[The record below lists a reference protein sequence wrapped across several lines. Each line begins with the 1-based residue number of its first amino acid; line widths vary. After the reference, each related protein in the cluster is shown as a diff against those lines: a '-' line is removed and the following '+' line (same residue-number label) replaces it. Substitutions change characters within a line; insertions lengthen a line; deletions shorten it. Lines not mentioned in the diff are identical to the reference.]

1 MQQIKKS
8 HHVPSCNRIK
18 NETLLRSFSLIVI
31 FNFRFAL
38 IALQLLPVNPLP
50 PVNQL
55 AIFLQINWL
64 SNCLQTLFWRSRT
77 SATMMI
83 NQPKIKTEILSY
95 SDIFFFSLTQ
105 HWIMKR
111 MADITTRW
119 WAFGPTFA
127 LCPTFLSHK
136 GNVKSDIWTYK
147 KVEDV
152 PQLEQPV
159 SCLPDVHCI
168 KRSKNDEYVV
178 LACDGIYDVLRS
190 RVKNKKPSEIRTHD
204 LLITFLQ

>member
-77 SATMMI
+77 SANMMI

-119 WAFGPTFA
+119 WAFGPTSA
-127 LCPTFLSHK
+127 LWSTFLSHK
-136 GNVKSDIWTYK
+136 GPLSFSSPPDQTIKIDHSKYNPSNSLGCFYSIPSTEG
-147 KVEDV
+147 VEGSVRNRFFLLRILNNLMVDTLFSESV
-152 PQLEQPV
+152 
-159 SCLPDVHCI
+159 CLGVW
-168 KRSKNDEYVV
+168 
-178 LACDGIYDVLRS
+178 
-190 RVKNKKPSEIRTHD
+190 
-204 LLITFLQ
+204 

>member
-55 AIFLQINWL
+55 AIFSQINWL
-64 SNCLQTLFWRSRT
+64 SNCLQTLFWRSKT
-77 SATMMI
+77 SANMMI
-83 NQPKIKTEILSY
+83 NQSKIKTKMKTY
-95 SDIFFFSLTQ
+95 SEMFFLLTNSTLNYEENGGLDI
-105 HWIMKR
+105 R
-111 MADITTRW
+111 TRW
-119 WAFGPTFA
+119 WAFGPSSA

-136 GNVKSDIWTYK
+136 GPLSF
-147 KVEDV
+147 
-152 PQLEQPV
+152 
-159 SCLPDVHCI
+159 SSPDQTI
-168 KRSKNDEYVV
+168 KIDHLKHNLSNSLGCFYS
-178 LACDGIYDVLRS
+178 I
-190 RVKNKKPSEIRTHD
+190 PSTE
-204 LLITFLQ
+204 